1 MRRLSLL
8 FILFAY
14 LSSVAE
20 VHELFKAANLFSHF
34 MQHLKQ
40 DDSLSFSDFLS
51 MHYAENS
58 EHAKSEEHSDSLP
71 FKSHHTSSALISFVA
86 LIPAIGFEA
95 IPLWVIE
102 AATPIAFYKP
112 IAASARVSAIW
123 QPPKL
128 S

>member
-1 MRRLSLL
+1 MRRLSLF

-14 LSSVAE
+14 LSSVTE

-34 MQHLKQ
+34 MQHLEQ

-58 EHAKSEEHSDSLP
+58 EHANSEEHSDSLP

-86 LIPAIGFEA
+86 LIPTIGFEA

-123 QPPKL
+123 QPPKM

>member
-1 MRRLSLL
+1 MRRISLL

-14 LSSVAE
+14 LSSVTE
-20 VHELFKAANLFSHF
+20 VHELFKAANLFAHYA
-34 MQHLKQ
+34 QHLEH
-40 DDSLSFSDFLS
+40 DDSLSFGDFLS

-58 EHAKSEEHSDSLP
+58 EHASSEEHSESLP
-71 FKSHHTSSALISFVA
+71 FKSNHTSTALISFVA

-102 AATPIAFYKP
+102 AATPVSFYKP